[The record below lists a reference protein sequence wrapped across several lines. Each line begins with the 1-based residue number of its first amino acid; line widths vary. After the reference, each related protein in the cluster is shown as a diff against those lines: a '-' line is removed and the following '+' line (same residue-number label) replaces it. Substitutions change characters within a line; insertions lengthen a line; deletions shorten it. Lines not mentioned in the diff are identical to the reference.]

1 MTPLLKFFLLTFA
14 VTWTLFFAAGAVPGG
29 ASASQLV
36 RELLFLPGTVAPA
49 LVALWLT
56 WRGEGRA
63 GLRALVARLFES
75 RVRARWYVFAITY
88 MAAIKLGV
96 ALVHRVATG
105 GWPRFTEEALVL
117 IPFAIMVSTPFQAG
131 EEMGWRGYAL
141 PKLAARLG
149 LARAGV
155 ALGVI
160 WACWHLPLF
169 FIAGTDKIGQSFP
182 LYLAQV
188 TALSVAMTW
197 LYAHARGSLLLVML
211 MHSAVNQTSGIVPSA
226 AQGASDPLTLSGS
239 LVAWLT
245 AALLWM
251 CAGYFLVRMKGSAF
265 EALHR

>member
-1 MTPLLKFFLLTFA
+1 MTPLLRFFLLTFG

-56 WRGEGRA
+56 WRGDGRP
-63 GLRALVARLFES
+63 GLQALVDRLFQS

-105 GWPRFTEEALVL
+105 AWPRFGEDALVL
-117 IPFAIMVSTPFQAG
+117 IPLAIVISTPFQAG
-131 EEMGWRGYAL
+131 EEIGWRGYAL
-141 PKLAARLG
+141 PRLAERIG

-155 ALGVI
+155 LLGVI

-182 LYLAQV
+182 VYLAQV
-188 TALSVAMTW
+188 TAISVAITW

-226 AQGASDPLTLSGS
+226 APGAANPLALSS
-239 LVAWLT
+239 SVVAWLT
-245 AALLWM
+245 AALLWA
-251 CAGYFLVRMKGSAF
+251 CAAYFLARMSRAGIQRR
-265 EALHR
+265 L